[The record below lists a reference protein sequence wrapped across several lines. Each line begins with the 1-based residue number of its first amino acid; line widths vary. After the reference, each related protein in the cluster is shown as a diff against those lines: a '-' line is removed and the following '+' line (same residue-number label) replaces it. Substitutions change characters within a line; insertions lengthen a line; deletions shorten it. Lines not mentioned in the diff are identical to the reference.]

1 MSTKI
6 TQDQLLEI
14 LSRRKGTQFCGI
26 TFLSNPRC
34 RKTGNPY
41 KNVMK
46 RVTANIEVGIN
57 YKKKLE
63 RAMASNGG
71 NTGEAD
77 VHARKWGERIPK
89 TPFVKHTKDGDT
101 QYYLECIVQKVLDK
115 QFFDETGPIRE
126 EDIKDFLPNKSERL
140 VALSDINI
148 KNIKSVTVNGETYE
162 IQET

>member
-1 MSTKI
+1 MQKI
-6 TQDQLLEI
+6 TRDQLLEI

-63 RAMASNGG
+63 RAMVATGG
-71 NTGEAD
+71 NGQEAD
-77 VHARKWGERIPK
+77 LHPRTWGQRIPN
-89 TPFVKHTKDGDT
+89 TPFVEHTKDGEKNF
-101 QYYLECIVQKVLDK
+101 YLECIVNRVLDK

-126 EDIKDFLPNKSERL
+126 EDIKDFLPNKQERL

-148 KNIKSVTVNGETYE
+148 KNIKSITVNGETYE
-162 IQET
+162 VQET